1 MHYNRSI
8 SLGHIKEKI
17 EEGIHRIQRI
27 EWLPCDL
34 HRKALFIQ
42 TSVWPFALYSCDT
55 TYIGQKHFDKL
66 RRATVNTL
74 VGHWH
79 NASPMLAC
87 NFLSKFLMDPFLYT
101 LCQCI
106 RIIRRLAT
114 VQHDLAVE
122 TVQNAATYDGSR
134 PFGPATSFR
143 HYLNQVGWE
152 LNANGIVSGPDHL
165 QFDVLKD
172 PIKKIINTCRE
183 MWNHHIIASMDRKG
197 IGDFLL
203 DSRLSLRVFA
213 KCTESVQQLTKM
225 NVVGGFQT
233 QSMKAI
239 WDKET
244 SEKCVFCGECDT
256 RDHRLLH
263 CPLGTEIRSQ
273 YPDVIEVLHNMRPE
287 WIYMPLPRQHEM
299 AILIRAYTKVVKPP
313 IIPAPVQVEEGTMMF
328 YTDGGALNP
337 TCTSA
342 RLASWAVVQ
351 DVAGND
357 DCRRDAASFL
367 YGPSPK
373 FPCFRVL
380 ALGIVH
386 GDQTVARGELIAI
399 LTAAKIASRYNPPR
413 PAVFIT
419 DASYVCN
426 IVRLICSDFWRMI
439 LRKIPNCDLVVELAE
454 IWNPELFQVKK
465 VKSHRRF
472 ESATD
477 FNDLCMIAGNYCAD
491 LAATAAFRIVPHDIR
506 STADVVA
513 KHVKDEE
520 QRLMRMLEYLAA
532 FNKHRCDSMNANPDK
547 NNIMTTAL
555 QVPRCPP
562 RPSGSLFPS
571 DLMGADAAEFMRN
584 FYPDS
589 YRPLHFAAYDDQSFS
604 LCLQGAN
611 IAKAVRL
618 WLEVLTWPPNLDEA
632 DSSDWGILWFELAIS
647 FYLYTGYRFPL
658 KVSGAGNKTRYVDY
672 NSNEA
677 IILPGHQRSAVLQSI
692 CLRNMIQN
700 LTTVLDQ
707 TVFPPF
713 AIFKYR
719 ALTRLGHKGYIAGIP
734 RRPGLPNAR
743 HVSDFVVQYLSKLQG
758 IALCEPIFQKDLQPE
773 LHFEQLVEPPTS
785 ERYNKYAAYMKTVR
799 KKRNVDELQDDN

>member
-1 MHYNRSI
+1 
-8 SLGHIKEKI
+8 
-17 EEGIHRIQRI
+17 
-27 EWLPCDL
+27 
-34 HRKALFIQ
+34 
-42 TSVWPFALYSCDT
+42 
-55 TYIGQKHFDKL
+55 
-66 RRATVNTL
+66 
-74 VGHWH
+74 
-79 NASPMLAC
+79 
-87 NFLSKFLMDPFLYT
+87 
-101 LCQCI
+101 
-106 RIIRRLAT
+106 
-114 VQHDLAVE
+114 
-122 TVQNAATYDGSR
+122 
-134 PFGPATSFR
+134 
-143 HYLNQVGWE
+143 
-152 LNANGIVSGPDHL
+152 
-165 QFDVLKD
+165 
-172 PIKKIINTCRE
+172 
-183 MWNHHIIASMDRKG
+183 
-197 IGDFLL
+197 
-203 DSRLSLRVFA
+203 
-213 KCTESVQQLTKM
+213 
-225 NVVGGFQT
+225 
-233 QSMKAI
+233 
-239 WDKET
+239 
-244 SEKCVFCGECDT
+244 
-256 RDHRLLH
+256 
-263 CPLGTEIRSQ
+263 
-273 YPDVIEVLHNMRPE
+273 
-287 WIYMPLPRQHEM
+287 MPLPRQHEM

-342 RLASWAVVQ
+342 RLASWDVVQ

-491 LAATAAFRIVPHDIR
+491 LAATAAFRIAPHDIR

-589 YRPLHFAAYDDQSFS
+589 YRPLHCAAYDDQSFS

-618 WLEVLTWPPNLDEA
+618 WLEV
-632 DSSDWGILWFELAIS
+632 
-647 FYLYTGYRFPL
+647 
-658 KVSGAGNKTRYVDY
+658 
-672 NSNEA
+672 
-677 IILPGHQRSAVLQSI
+677 
-692 CLRNMIQN
+692 
-700 LTTVLDQ
+700 
-707 TVFPPF
+707 
-713 AIFKYR
+713 
-719 ALTRLGHKGYIAGIP
+719 
-734 RRPGLPNAR
+734 
-743 HVSDFVVQYLSKLQG
+743 
-758 IALCEPIFQKDLQPE
+758 
-773 LHFEQLVEPPTS
+773 
-785 ERYNKYAAYMKTVR
+785 
-799 KKRNVDELQDDN
+799 